1 MVVFGV
7 LATVSLLKIPQVII
21 FVFDMQLIIRNMGK
35 NYQNI
40 TKNLGLLIDKL
51 VLCVVLDHISRQKM
65 S

>member
-51 VLCVVLDHISRQKM
+51 LLCVVLDHISRQKM